1 MVKRSL
7 LYKISFL
14 VLVTGLL
21 YSFSSEWG
29 FQGHKVINSKAVY
42 GMPTTSLFR
51 FYKKN
56 IEYITEHAIDP
67 DKRRHSDKDEAPR
80 HYIDIDYYAKEG
92 ESPFALMPRNWNE
105 AKEKYSE
112 DTLLAYGIVPWHV
125 MLMSHRLTEAFKE
138 KDKERILR
146 LSAEIGHYIADA
158 CVPLHTTLNYDG
170 QLTGQKGIHSFWE
183 TRLVE
188 LYIDDYDLLCDQ
200 AFYIDDQ
207 EDFIWT
213 IVEESFSNITRLLEA
228 ERKANSSLN
237 EDQKFMIDDKN
248 GYEVMYQSE
257 QYSEAFN
264 KGLDGMV
271 EERMRRSIVAVSSF
285 WYTAWVNAGQPN
297 VEVIE

>member
-248 GYEVMYQSE
+248 GYEIMYQSE